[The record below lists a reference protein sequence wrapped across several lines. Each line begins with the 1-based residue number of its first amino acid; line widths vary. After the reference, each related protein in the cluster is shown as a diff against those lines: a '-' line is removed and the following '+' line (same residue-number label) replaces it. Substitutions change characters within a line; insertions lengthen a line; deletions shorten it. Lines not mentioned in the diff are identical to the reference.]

1 MVKEKVYCGYER
13 AQPEA
18 VTSGRVQSEHDP
30 GQGQMR
36 RGGRGEGT
44 ARRPGE

>member
-18 VTSGRVQSEHDP
+18 ETSGRVQSEHDP
-30 GQGQMR
+30 GHMR
-36 RGGRGEGT
+36 RGEGRGGSQESK
-44 ARRPGE
+44 E